1 MWNERVNIA
10 RRLARGAILL
20 EVLLALAL
28 FVAGALVIMAAMDG
42 SAGAISRARDTAR
55 AADLARSAMSRIE
68 AGQARPETMSGPV
81 MDENGDVLEGEAWEL
96 EVRTEPAGPAGL
108 SKVTVRAMLRP
119 ATGSDREVASFEL
132 VQAMRLA
139 RREGL

>member
-1 MWNERVNIA
+1 MRSDRADIA
-10 RRLARGAILL
+10 RRFERGAILL

-81 MDENGDVLEGEAWEL
+81 MDENGEVLEDEAWEL

-119 ATGSDREVASFEL
+119 TPGSDREVASFEL